1 VSDRLPKDKYT
12 ADLEKLLEGFREL
25 LEYYSPSCLT
35 ADASCRN
42 NVMSSVIRPIF
53 PTKISGPAL
62 TIKIDPQNCFSPIE
76 IIKHIKPGQI
86 LVVDAGGETELSVV
100 GGVISSVLKQKGVVG
115 AVVDGA
121 VRDIDE
127 VKDMR
132 FPLFSRS
139 VVPRSSL
146 YFCKENDKTKP
157 IEANVPVRC
166 GGVLVHPGDI
176 IVADESG
183 VTVVPSQEA
192 ETVLNKAK
200 EIAKKEGELTKKIKG
215 KIDIEEILEM
225 TRKVVSSQ

>member
-1 VSDRLPKDKYT
+1 LPKDKNV

-25 LEYYSPSCLT
+25 LEYYSPSCLS
-35 ADASCRN
+35 ADASCKT
-42 NVMSSVIRPIF
+42 NVMSSVIKPVF

-100 GGVISSVLKQKGVVG
+100 GAVISGISKQKGVVG

-139 VVPRSSL
+139 VAPRSAL
-146 YFCKENDKTKP
+146 YFCREDDKTKP
-157 IEANVPVRC
+157 VEVNVPVQC

-176 IVADESG
+176 VVADESG
-183 VTVVPSQEA
+183 VAVIPFEEA
-192 ETVLNKAK
+192 ATILNKAK
-200 EIAKKEGELTKKIKG
+200 EIAKKEGDLSKKIKG

-225 TRKVVSSQ
+225 TRRVVSSQ